1 MNFLAH
7 LFLSCEDEE
16 LLIGNFIGDFV
27 RSRDDAQYSAG
38 IQRGLKLHRKIDSFT
53 DTHPAVLESVRLLRP
68 YHRKYAPV
76 VLDVFYDFLLAK
88 NWTQFSVQSL
98 KKYTQNIYK
107 ILESN
112 IHLMPPVLQHRLPL
126 MIADDWLVRY
136 GEWDGL
142 AFTFSRMKLRAS
154 KPGHF
159 DNVIEHLQAHLE
171 PLDKGFQRFFPEAIQ
186 YVRNSEYHSELP

>member
-53 DTHPAVLESVRLLRP
+53 DTHPVVLESVRLLRP

-76 VLDVFYDFLLAK
+76 VLDVFYDFLLAR
-88 NWTQFSVQSL
+88 NWTKFSQQSL
-98 KKYTQNIYK
+98 EKFTQNIYE
-107 ILESN
+107 ILERN
-112 IHLMPPVLQHRLPL
+112 TDIMPQVLQRRLPL

-136 GEWDGL
+136 GELDGIE
-142 AFTFSRMKLRAS
+142 FTFSRMKLRAS
-154 KPGHF
+154 KPAHF
-159 DNVIEHLQAHLE
+159 DHAVENLQKHFA
-171 PLDKGFQRFFPEAIQ
+171 PLNEGFLQFFPDILQFVKKSIIQ
-186 YVRNSEYHSELP
+186 